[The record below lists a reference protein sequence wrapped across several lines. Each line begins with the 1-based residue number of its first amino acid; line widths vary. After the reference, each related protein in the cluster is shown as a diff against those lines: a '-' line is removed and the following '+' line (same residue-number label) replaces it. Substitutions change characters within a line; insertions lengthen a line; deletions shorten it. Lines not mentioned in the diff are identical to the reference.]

1 MPPHTMMNLSS
12 GNLLATVPHQQP
24 SPLQQSHMPNSLNQ
38 PLPNQ
43 RPASSYYQTNNAN
56 FPNQHHHISASSTN
70 LNGMGQQQQP
80 QMHPQSMTMGNR
92 GGKLSQQSLRM
103 NPMMAPSMP
112 NIAGSNGGQPM
123 GITSSQSMLNVN
135 EHSLYPNNNQ
145 MMDQYH
151 HNQPTPAQIRG
162 HGKMMEMGEMMR
174 RNQQRQEMD
183 QAQMNL
189 LNIPPKQPSMM
200 HSPVK
205 QHMAPPA
212 TAPKPQKGEDMP
224 PLPPTATHP
233 LYKGSPITGNGGINY
248 VASTLD
254 PPKAAYYPINAGECR
269 KLFSLYS

>member
-12 GNLLATVPHQQP
+12 GNLLVTAAHQQP
-24 SPLQQSHMPNSLNQ
+24 SPLQQSHMSNPSI
-38 PLPNQ
+38 PNQ
-43 RPASSYYQTNNAN
+43 RPASSYYQPTNAN

-70 LNGMGQQQQP
+70 LNGIGQHQQQQQQ

-103 NPMMAPSMP
+103 NAMM
-112 NIAGSNGGQPM
+112 AGSNGGQAM
-123 GITSSQSMLNVN
+123 GGITSSQSLLNVN
-135 EHSLYPNNNQ
+135 EHSSLYPNQ

-162 HGKMMEMGEMMR
+162 HGKMLEMGEMMR

-189 LNIPPKQPSMM
+189 LNIPPKQPTM
-200 HSPVK
+200 HSPGK
-205 QHMAPPA
+205 QHMQPPA
-212 TAPKPQKGEDMP
+212 TAPKPLKAEDMP
-224 PLPPTATHP
+224 PLPPTNTHP
-233 LYKGSPITGNGGINY
+233 LYKGSPIIGNGGINY

-254 PPKAAYYPINAGECR
+254 PPKAAYYPINAGE
-269 KLFSLYS
+269 FYDF